1 MRGACHLAALI
12 AGLVATAPRLGA
24 HGMECLFA
32 RVNPSDGGA
41 ITVELTA
48 DIAGNPLIPDALQ
61 ARRILAE
68 ALLVHLDDRDYPLDQ
83 LGTLTYEERTRFSDD
98 APVPPSAE
106 GSTHQLLTAI
116 WHAQLP
122 GRTLTFVTPVHTPH
136 DVVLWNTAEAVPAG
150 QSRWMLLICGEQ
162 SRAITLSGT
171 ALPARTALG
180 GLIAA
185 LVLAAAGWLAC
196 RWRRLAGRSRPC
208 SAADVLR
215 QQPAGPGA
223 DTGPAPS
230 LR

>member
-1 MRGACHLAALI
+1 MRGSCRLAVLFT
-12 AGLVATAPRLGA
+12 GLVATAPHLGA

-32 RVNPSDGGA
+32 RVSPADGGA

-68 ALLVHLDDRDYPLDQ
+68 AILVHLGDRDYPLDQ

-98 APVPPSAE
+98 APIPPSAN
-106 GSTHQLLTAI
+106 GSPHQLLTAI

-122 GRTLTFVTPVHTPH
+122 GLTVTFVTPVHTPH

-171 ALPARTALG
+171 TLPDRTALG
-180 GLIAA
+180 GLVAA
-185 LVLAAAGWLAC
+185 FALAAAGWLAY
-196 RWRRLAGRSRPC
+196 RWHRMGGLRRSH
-208 SAADVLR
+208 SATDALPH
-215 QQPAGPGA
+215 QPAGPGA
-223 DTGPAPS
+223 DTSPALS